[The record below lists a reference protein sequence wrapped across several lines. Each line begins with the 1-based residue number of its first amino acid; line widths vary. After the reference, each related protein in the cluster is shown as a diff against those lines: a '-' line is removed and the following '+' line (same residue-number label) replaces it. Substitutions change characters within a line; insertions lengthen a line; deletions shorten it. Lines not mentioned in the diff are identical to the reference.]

1 MGTVNIREER
11 IEFTAVDKSLT
22 SVSRQG
28 QAAVNQLRSSVDT
41 LKNAAQAIVVGTGAF
56 SFGSAMVREAMQAEQ
71 ASNRLIAVLR
81 ATGHAAGL
89 TKGDLDAMADSM
101 HEATQFDDESIRG
114 AQASLLKFGNI
125 YGSVFKE
132 ALKLSADLAAFMG
145 TSIPEAAQTVGKS
158 LQSPT
163 DGLRAMTQILGKL
176 SPEQEKNI
184 ENLVR
189 QNRAIEAQNAVL
201 DLWRSKIGGTA
212 ALMNT
217 GLTAATT
224 GVSKSWNEMLENF
237 GKTADQAGLVERS
250 LRGLT
255 AVMNDLANAGKPV
268 NQVLMQQQGLANLN
282 NRIEV
287 LTRDLAERRI
297 QRRAYGGANVAD
309 DPTFAADQARIDQ
322 LRSLAQQQARRI
334 QVLGMVGDPSTF
346 DARDLRLRQTPPV
359 VLGGKT
365 TNEPKGLSPYQ
376 SAVLQMRQQA
386 AKAEM
391 GDSEFISTQLEIQ
404 AGKYKDLTAAQKQN
418 LLVLAA
424 QRDVQKS
431 VREQLDE
438 DKKGREESAKAIN
451 EENEKLVE
459 SANRYRDL
467 VDPLRQY
474 QRQLAEL
481 EELRRR
487 GLLNS
492 EEEIDAYVRVLE
504 LLDEARIKQEGLN
517 EATKDSKNA
526 FAEMGFTASSALE
539 DLIVNGG
546 KAGDVMKALAKD
558 LARILFRKTIG
569 NNLSTGVD
577 KFLEGLFKPAGAS
590 SAGGVDEAGFSSIS
604 EAQWL
609 GNNARGGDYVVG
621 GSGGIDSQMVAFRGT
636 PGERVSITPQGKSG
650 GGTFIIDARGADPA
664 GLARLEGL
672 IVQLHGSIER
682 RAVSAVI
689 ANAQRGGAV
698 ARALGAA

>member
-11 IEFTAVDKSLT
+11 VEFTAVDKMSG
-22 SVSRQG
+22 VVRQA
-28 QAAVNQLRSSVDT
+28 QAGIGQLRSSIDT
-41 LKNAAQAIVVGTGAF
+41 VKNALLAVGVTVGAGAMLKLYADVLKANAALDDFSEMTGASVENLSKLQTVAKVGGRDFEYIVESIGKMIKGLKGADEVGQNAGRALEFLDIKAKNADGTFRDTAQITLDVAKALEKYADSGNKVALVQDIYGKGAQRMLPYLKDLAEAGELNAKVTKEQAAQA
-56 SFGSAMVREAMQAEQ
+56 EAAEK
-71 ASNRLIAVLR
+71 NLRRLQITMEDAKRTLVI
-81 ATGHAAGL
+81 GL
-89 TKGDLDAMADSM
+89 TPAIDEFLKKLLEASRIKGGVFGGVAMMLSQPLGGDVGAELREVNAQL
-101 HEATQFDDESIRG
+101 EARRKGETGR
-114 AQASLLKFGNI
+114 FGNAPI
-125 YGSVFKE
+125 FGMNS
-132 ALKLSADLAAFMG
+132 S
-145 TSIPEAAQTVGKS
+145 
-158 LQSPT
+158 
-163 DGLRAMTQILGKL
+163 
-176 SPEQEKNI
+176 
-184 ENLVR
+184 
-189 QNRAIEAQNAVL
+189 
-201 DLWRSKIGGTA
+201 IGGTR
-212 ALMNT
+212 
-217 GLTAATT
+217 TA
-224 GVSKSWNEMLENF
+224 MLE
-237 GKTADQAGLVERS
+237 QQREY
-250 LRGLT
+250 
-255 AVMNDLANAGKPV
+255 
-268 NQVLMQQQGLANLN
+268 LMF
-282 NRIEV
+282 V
-287 LTRDLAERRI
+287 
-297 QRRAYGGANVAD
+297 QR
-309 DPTFAADQARIDQ
+309 
-322 LRSLAQQQARRI
+322 QQALR
-334 QVLGMVGDPSTF
+334 LTGDQYL
-346 DARDLRLRQTPPV
+346 DARDLRLRQPK
-359 VLGGKT
+359 LALDYQSKGK
-365 TNEPKGLSPYQ
+365 EAKGLTPYEQ
-376 SAVLQMRQQA
+376 TLLQLRQQA

-404 AGKYKDLTAAQKQN
+404 AGKYKDLTAAQRQN

-451 EENEKLVE
+451 DENEKLVE

-474 QRQLAEL
+474 QRQLAEI

-504 LLDEARIKQEGLN
+504 LLDEARLKQEGLA
-517 EATKDSKNA
+517 ETTKDSKNA

-546 KAGDVMKALAKD
+546 KAGDVMKALEKD
-558 LARILFRKTIG
+558 LARIIFRKTIG

-590 SAGGVDEAGFSSIS
+590 SAGGVDEAGFSNIS

-621 GSGGIDSQMVAFRGT
+621 GRGGIDSQMVAFRGT

-650 GGTFIIDARGADPA
+650 GGVVYNLYAPGADA
-664 GLARLEGL
+664 GGLARLEGL

-682 RAVSAVI
+682 RAVGAVI

-698 ARALGAA
+698 ARALGTA